1 MKTADNN
8 KVDHKKLSDHV
19 AGRLAHWILKYQA
32 LFTRILSVRTNQ
44 WSLKQQWIFL
54 CLICII
60 FGGGSILAMVGS
72 FKVITNN
79 TVVIP
84 ATNSIIVKSLPN
96 ETSAKITLEEL
107 EAAKQFKAAHPDL
120 QDEIPDLYERLN
132 LIIETYYSQKIK

>member
-8 KVDHKKLSDHV
+8 KVKQNNLSDHV
-19 AGRLAHWILKYQA
+19 AGRLAHWILKCQD
-32 LFTRILSVRTNQ
+32 LFTKILSMSTNH

-54 CLICII
+54 CLICIT

-84 ATNSIIVKSLPN
+84 ATNSISLKSLPN
-96 ETSAKITLEEL
+96 EAPAKITLEEL